1 MAGDIFELLI
11 SYPDGHIEIIEETFY
26 TLEKANEYGE
36 GMLNQ
41 IYATEQ
47 FHQGKDD
54 GSLTTR
60 RLRRPYYEV
69 YRVIDDERMLV
80 QKVAGKKVK

>member
-1 MAGDIFELLI
+1 MAADIFELLV
-11 SYPDGHIEIIEETFY
+11 SYPDGHIEIIEENFY
-26 TLEKANEYGE
+26 TLEKADEYGE

-47 FHQGKDD
+47 FHKGTDAP
-54 GSLTTR
+54 

-69 YRVIDDERMLV
+69 YRIIDGERMLV
-80 QKVAGKKVK
+80 QKVAGKKIK